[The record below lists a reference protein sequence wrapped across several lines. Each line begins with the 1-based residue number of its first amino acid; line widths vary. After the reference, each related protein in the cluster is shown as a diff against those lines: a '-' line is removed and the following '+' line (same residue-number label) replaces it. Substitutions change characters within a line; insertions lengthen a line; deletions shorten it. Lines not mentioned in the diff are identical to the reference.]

1 MRPLCDLALDVVIK
15 VEYNSMRMLES
26 TRQDSKHTFKIP
38 ETNLS
43 YLAATI
49 CVADLLLLAKHVTGG
64 DVQGQNLP
72 VRQLWRDK
80 RGNTMQVFSLVE
92 YCPRV
97 PCRYGM
103 LLAKALG
110 KEKAKIEKAFL
121 VFLNISLLTRL
132 LS

>member
-26 TRQDSKHTFKIP
+26 MRQDSKHTFKIP

-64 DVQGQNLP
+64 DVQGAKPACATALEGQKGQYHAKFVICGVLP
-72 VRQLWRDK
+72 PSP
-80 RGNTMQVFSLVE
+80 MQVRLA
-92 YCPRV
+92 PR
-97 PCRYGM
+97 
-103 LLAKALG
+103 
-110 KEKAKIEKAFL
+110 
-121 VFLNISLLTRL
+121 
-132 LS
+132 